1 MISQAAAERQSP
13 NPVSWVILAIAALVG
28 LYNTT
33 LVVWPLLPPSDGW
46 LYAEPYV
53 EAGERR
59 LVTQEYAGG
68 DKPTTLRAG
77 DQVLSIEGQAAEA
90 IVGGGVAPDGKR
102 PEGWAAGRTVRYTVL
117 RGSQTLALD
126 VTLFD
131 FAPSGMAA
139 YALSSGPT
147 TLVMTIIMLAMAA
160 IGGVVFWRRPRD
172 PAARV
177 LLVFSVAIAT
187 GLPDVPTTA
196 GGLFEPLTRWE
207 NYLPHPWLTLLLPNI
222 VMLLLV
228 FPVVKR
234 PMRTHPWLTGFL
246 VYGSAQ
252 VLIWTALLF
261 LARRPAALDMA
272 QTVIAFAALLLNLIL
287 ALACAAHTFL
297 TVRDPVARAQM
308 RWMVLALVVGFMGAI
323 LAWVIFDTFWPEI
336 AASLDVV
343 NGLFLL
349 LTPLGLAVAIL
360 RYRLFDIDVIIRRTL
375 LYSVLTALLALA
387 YFGSVLT
394 LQALFAALT
403 IESRS
408 ELVTVLSTLA
418 IAALFVP
425 LRGRVQAV
433 IDRRLYR
440 RKYDAARTLAEFAA
454 SARDETNLERVSERL
469 VGVVEQSM
477 QPASVSL
484 WLRTPR

>member
-1 MISQAAAERQSP
+1 MISQAEAERQSP
-13 NPVSWVILAIAALVG
+13 NAVSWVILAVAALLA
-28 LYNTT
+28 LYNIS
-33 LVVWPLLPPSDGW
+33 LLVWPLLPPGDGW
-46 LYAEPYV
+46 LYAEPYL

-59 LVTQEYAGG
+59 LVTRDYAGG
-68 DKPTTLRAG
+68 DRPTALRAG

-90 IVGGGVAPDGKR
+90 VMAGALGVDGKR
-102 PEGWAAGRTVRYTVL
+102 PESWAAGRTVRYTVL
-117 RGSQTLALD
+117 RGSQTLAVD
-126 VTLFD
+126 VTLFH
-131 FAPSGMAA
+131 FAPSAIAA

-147 TLVMTIIMLAMAA
+147 ILVMAIIMLAMAA
-160 IGGVVFWRRPRD
+160 IGGGVFWRRPRD

-187 GLPDVPTTA
+187 GLPEVPITA
-196 GGLFEPLTRWE
+196 GWLFEPLTRLE
-207 NYLPHPWLTLLLPNI
+207 PYLPHTWLTLLLPNI

-246 VYGSAQ
+246 VYGTIQ
-252 VLIWTALLF
+252 VLIWMANLF
-261 LARRPAALDMA
+261 LAQQPAALDIV
-272 QTVIAFAALLLNLIL
+272 QTVIVFAALLLNFVL

-308 RWMVLALVVGFMGAI
+308 RWMVLALVVGVMGAV
-323 LAWVIFDTFWPEI
+323 LAWIIFDTFWPEI
-336 AASLDVV
+336 ASSLDVV

-375 LYSVLTALLALA
+375 LYSALTALLALA
-387 YFGSVLT
+387 YFGSVLI
-394 LQALFAALT
+394 LQAVFGALT
-403 IESRS
+403 VDSRS
-408 ELVTVLSTLA
+408 DLVTVLSTLT

-433 IDRRLYR
+433 IDRRLFR
-440 RKYDAARTLAEFAA
+440 SKYDAARTLAEFAA
-454 SARDETNLERVSERL
+454 SARDETNLDRVSERL

-484 WLRTPR
+484 WLRTPQ